1 MQRGQHG
8 GPSRPTPT
16 PIFNHRK
23 RQRQAMF
30 ADPSSNHSNTPSMPT
45 AAQASY
51 PGVTSDDIKLM
62 PVGGFQAQG
71 RRLQTPSTSA
81 YGDSYSPAQKQR
93 NCVSSG
99 AGGAGGGRGSIAPSS
114 VPTPSYHNNS
124 NNNYSNSNYSN
135 NNNITN
141 NTVKVGWGHQG
152 SQQAVPPKD
161 QTNRTGRGGSSS
173 FSRNTQQNSTNSQLQ
188 FQANQQPSR
197 GNYSQQPS
205 TRGNYNQQQNRN
217 PNPVRGQNPQ
227 PGGGGVWN
235 GGASNC
241 NYDQS
246 PHQYN
251 HQAALASMGYSKGW
265 GGVPPT
271 PTALQAASP
280 PHPGSLL
287 TDSRGGVHTG
297 FGQELACTSSRSK
310 DVSKA
315 SSSKPSRLADT
326 KGKNQAGLR
335 VLSSSVAMVK
345 RSALHTDQLGPHM
358 LEVFGVLDSAV
369 VTDKS
374 GTGKEFVLRDETDT
388 VHCIFYEIDRSLPRL
403 IRGQWQRCV
412 GSVEHKSGRLKCVS
426 VRAAG
431 AEEKHLAKLGEHHM
445 EQQMTTGNRRPTE
458 E

>member
-8 GPSRPTPT
+8 GSSRPTPT

-30 ADPSSNHSNTPSMPT
+30 ADPISNHSNTPSMPT

-51 PGVTSDDIKLM
+51 PGVTSDDVNLM

-81 YGDSYSPAQKQR
+81 YGDSYSPAHKQR
-93 NCVSSG
+93 HCVSSG

-114 VPTPSYHNNS
+114 VPTPSYHS
-124 NNNYSNSNYSN
+124 NNNYSN

-197 GNYSQQPS
+197 GNYNQQPS
-205 TRGNYNQQQNRN
+205 RGNYNQQQNRN
-217 PNPVRGQNPQ
+217 PNPVRGHNPQ
-227 PGGGGVWN
+227 PRGGGVWN
-235 GGASNC
+235 AGASNC

-265 GGVPPT
+265 GGVPPM

-280 PHPGSLL
+280 PPPGSLL
-287 TDSRGGVHTG
+287 MDSRGGVHTG
-297 FGQELACTSSRSK
+297 FGQELACASSRSK
-310 DVSKA
+310 DVSKFHQA
-315 SSSKPSRLADT
+315 SSSKPSKQADK
-326 KGKNQAGLR
+326 KGKHQAGLR

-345 RSALHTDQLGPHM
+345 RSALLTDQLGPHM

-445 EQQMTTGNRRPTE
+445 EQQMTTGNRRTTE